1 MADGGVVYSVSN
13 CPAWSVRP
21 IALRGALA
29 QLRATV
35 GSELSASTESDAGA
49 ADSTPLLSTTAL
61 GDDLWALAKNA
72 TTLQVNVTTHLRTKE
87 ATGALQHLAC
97 EFAATVP

>member
-1 MADGGVVYSVSN
+1 VIRS
-13 CPAWSVRP
+13 
-21 IALRGALA
+21 LRGALA

-49 ADSTPLLSTTAL
+49 ADSTPVFSTTAL
-61 GDDLWALAKNA
+61 SDDLWALAKDA
-72 TTLQVNVTTHLRTKE
+72 TTLQVNATTPLRTKE